1 MIEFDKR
8 PYTNNV
14 VSLWYRAPELL
25 LGSSDYSPAVDMWSL
40 GCIFYELV
48 MKVPPFQSK
57 SESEQIKMI
66 FDNLGPPSKE
76 DFGNLNVGTSFDKLP
91 SIDQTFYNKMPS
103 DFVASNGMDL
113 LKKMFFYDQN
123 KRITVKE
130 ALNHDY
136 FSQTD

>member
-25 LGSSDYSPAVDMWSL
+25 LGSSDYLSAVDMWSV

-48 MKVPPFQSK
+48 MKVPPFQCK
-57 SESEQIKMI
+57 SETEQIKMI

-76 DFGNLNVGTSFDKLP
+76 DFMNYNVGTSFYKLP
-91 SIDQTFYNKMPS
+91 PIDQKFYNKMPS

-113 LKKMFFYDQN
+113 LKKMFLYDQN
-123 KRITVKE
+123 KRITAKE
-130 ALNHDY
+130 ALDHDY
-136 FSQTD
+136 FSQKD